1 MIDDDMPR
9 LLGLFVTG
17 TDTDVGK
24 TWITSAVAACL
35 FREGY
40 RPGVIKPV
48 ATGIADPMAASTDAA
63 VLLRFAGWP
72 VTPETIALAN
82 PVQYR
87 SPAAPTVAARAEGR
101 VSRWEE
107 VLAAVRTSI
116 SGWSARGAE
125 VLLVEG
131 AGGVCCPLAE
141 GGKTMLDLIR
151 DLDFP
156 VLVVARKGLGTLGHS
171 IAAAKV
177 LKQAPTRIAGV
188 ILNCV
193 PGDDASGLPERTA
206 AAELAGHIAPVP
218 VLHDGAPACDPA
230 EIALAIERLGWYGR
244 TARPRW

>member
-1 MIDDDMPR
+1 MIDDDMPQ
-9 LLGLFVTG
+9 LPGLFVTG

-24 TWITSAVAACL
+24 TWITAAVAACL
-35 FREGY
+35 VREGY

-48 ATGIADPMAASTDAA
+48 ATGIADPMADTTDAA
-63 VLLRFAGWP
+63 VLLRYAGWP

-82 PVQYR
+82 PVHYR
-87 SPAAPTVAARAEGR
+87 APAAPTVAARAEGR
-101 VSRWEE
+101 VCRWDD
-107 VLAAVRTSI
+107 VLEAVQESMR
-116 SGWSARGAE
+116 GWAERGAD

-151 DLDFP
+151 ELDFP

-177 LKQAPTRIAGV
+177 LKHAPTRIAGA

-193 PGDDASGLPERTA
+193 PGDDPSGLPERTA
-206 AAELAGHIAPVP
+206 AAELAGYIAPVP

-230 EIALAIERLGWYGR
+230 EIALAIERFGWYGR